1 MSLVTHV
8 FHTQQRIQNGCV
20 VASDSVIRRANFE
33 YDFTGNNVV
42 ISIIPSLSPKRA
54 HLVRQVGLKLYYAGE
69 DPSYRFELECWPDNG
84 TIKQLSVF
92 REDTGVEYRY
102 ISDHQ
107 DRL

>member
-8 FHTQQRIQNGCV
+8 FQTQQRVENGRV
-20 VASDSVIRRANFE
+20 VASDPVMRRANFE
-33 YDFTGNNVV
+33 YDYTGNNVV
-42 ISIIPSLSPKRA
+42 ISIMPTLSPKRA
-54 HLVRQVGLKLYYAGE
+54 RLVRQDGFKLYYVGE
-69 DPSYRFELECWPDNG
+69 DPDFRFELECWPDNG

-92 REDTGVEYRY
+92 RRDTGVEYRY